1 MNAEHIAVWTR
12 LEEEIVE
19 VEEAVDAADID
30 NGKAQSDVQPSSTG
44 PVNLSKLA
52 TAL

>member
-1 MNAEHIAVWTR
+1 MNAEHIVVLTR

-30 NGKAQSDVQPSSTG
+30 NGKAQSDVQPCTG
-44 PVNLSKLA
+44 SVNPSKLA